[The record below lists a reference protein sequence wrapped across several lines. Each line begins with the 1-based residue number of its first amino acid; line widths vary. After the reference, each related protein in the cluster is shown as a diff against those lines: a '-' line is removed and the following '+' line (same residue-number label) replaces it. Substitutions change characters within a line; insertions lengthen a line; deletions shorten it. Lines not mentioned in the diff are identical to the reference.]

1 MSDTSLWHWPDLC
14 TALGLE
20 ARPGPDVSGIS
31 IDTRSLQPGELF
43 VALAG
48 ERDGHDFLDTA
59 QSAGAA
65 GALVRRQTRH
75 DLPLLPVEDTLEG
88 LTAIG
93 RAARARMDGRVVAL
107 TGSAGKTTA
116 REWLE
121 TILRQQS
128 PTHAS
133 TGSFNNHIG
142 VPLSLARM
150 PPDSNFGVFEI
161 GTNHPGEI
169 APLSKLA
176 MPDVSV
182 LLNVLPA
189 HIGNFADLDALRQ
202 EKLSIEAGLR
212 ERGTLIVPH
221 DLDLSGTRTRNVLTF
236 GMSKEAH
243 VAGEAIYA
251 GGRADVTVTIGAR
264 RFSFR
269 LNLPGEHR
277 VQTALAVFGA
287 LFVLDADLEAACEAF
302 ATLSLPKGRGN
313 TTKVGHVTVIDDSYN
328 SNPVSMQYALEGLAA
343 ERGTRIA
350 ILGEMLE
357 LGDASASHH
366 AALEAYCESLD
377 GVVTVGAGFASW
389 GERLGDRHFLHV
401 DDASAID
408 LDRLAARLGEGGS
421 VLIKGGNKIFW
432 VHRFV
437 DRLIDALRRS
447 R

>member
-1 MSDTSLWHWPDLC
+1 MSNPPLWRWPDLC
-14 TALGLE
+14 EALGLD
-20 ARPGPDVSGIS
+20 ARPGPEVSGIS
-31 IDTRSLQPGELF
+31 IDTRSLRPGELF
-43 VALAG
+43 VALTG

-75 DLPLLPVEDTLEG
+75 DLPLLPVDDTLEG
-88 LTAIG
+88 LWALG
-93 RAARARMDGRVVAL
+93 RAARARMGGRVVAI

-121 TILRQQS
+121 TILRHQS

-150 PPDSNFGVFEI
+150 PGESRFGVFEI

-169 APLSKLA
+169 APLSTLA
-176 MPDVSV
+176 APDVSM

-202 EKLSIEAGLR
+202 EKLSIEAGLG
-212 ERGTLIVPH
+212 ERGTLIVPD
-221 DLDLSGTRTRNVLTF
+221 DLDLSGSLTRNVLTF
-236 GMSKEAH
+236 GMNREAH

-251 GGRADVTVTIGAR
+251 RGGADVTVTIGAR

-277 VQTALAVFGA
+277 VLTALAVFGA
-287 LFVLDADLEAACEAF
+287 LFVLDADLEAACDTF

-313 TTKVGHVTVIDDSYN
+313 TTKIGDVTVIDDSYN
-328 SNPVSMQYALEGLAA
+328 SNPVSMRYAIEDLAA
-343 ERGTRIA
+343 EAGTRVA

-357 LGDASASHH
+357 LGEASARHH
-366 AALEAYCESLD
+366 AALEALCGDLD
-377 GVVTVGAGFASW
+377 GVITVGAGFNQW
-389 GERLGDRHFLHV
+389 GERLGDRHWLHV
-401 DDASAID
+401 DDVSEID
-408 LDRLAARLGEGGS
+408 IERLAARLGGGAS
-421 VLIKGGNKIFW
+421 VLVKGGNKIFW
-432 VHRFV
+432 VNQFV
-437 DRLIDALRRS
+437 DSLIGALTRS